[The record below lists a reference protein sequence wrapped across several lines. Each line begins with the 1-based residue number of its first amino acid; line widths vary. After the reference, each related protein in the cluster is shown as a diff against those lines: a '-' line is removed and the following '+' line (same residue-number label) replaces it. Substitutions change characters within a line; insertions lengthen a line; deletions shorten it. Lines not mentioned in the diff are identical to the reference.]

1 MIVGF
6 DSNESS
12 NLKRDDTILKSLMAN
27 NGENQ
32 WGFDEHCIENE

>member
-32 WGFDEHCIENE
+32 

>member
-1 MIVGF
+1 MSVGF

-27 NGENQ
+27 NGEN
-32 WGFDEHCIENE
+32 